1 MLNYI
6 WAGLIVLSL
15 LFATVS
21 DVGDLTRD
29 TYRNGQAVPLAVEFP
44 GGYDSGAPRQPA
56 TIRLDSTAL
65 GSFYGLDA
73 PLAVQETYTGTL
85 LQTEAGGRELRFAAD
100 ADLPGLLATIRD
112 ETNPRDQVLQG
123 ELGGGELTA
132 PEADSLGAAGVE
144 VLNTTIT
151 FAPVRF
157 AKMRAISAAALEFA
171 EVAVEIAL
179 GLIGVLALFLGLMK
193 IAEQAGIVYAL
204 VKLVRPLLKPLF
216 PGIPDGHPAMGMI
229 ALNLAANIFG
239 LGNAATPFGI
249 KAMEELQTLNPER
262 DTATDEMAMLLAMNT
277 ASVQL
282 VPPVLLI
289 ALIGLEINEVYF
301 AIVFTTAAS
310 LTVAILTAKGLS
322 KLRRYRESDPRR
334 PENLATFTP
343 ALSPEAA
350 GASASGATSSP
361 DA

>member
-6 WAGLIVLSL
+6 WAGLIVFSL
-15 LFATVS
+15 LFATVA

-29 TYRNGQAVPLAVEFP
+29 TYRNDQPVPLAVEFD
-44 GGYDSGAPRQPA
+44 GAYDPDAPRQPV
-56 TIRLDSTAL
+56 TVRFDSVAL
-65 GSFYGLDA
+65 GQFYELDA
-73 PLAVQETYTGTL
+73 PLPVAGELPGTL
-85 LQTEAGGRELRFAAD
+85 IQTEAGGREVRVSAD
-100 ADLPGLLATIRD
+100 AELPGVLGVIRD

-123 ELGGGELTA
+123 A
-132 PEADSLGAAGVE
+132 VPRDAFASAASGPVA
-144 VLNTTIT
+144 TTVT

-157 AKMRAISAAALEFA
+157 VKMRAISQAALDFA
-171 EVAVEIAL
+171 EIAVEIAL

-193 IAEQAGIVYAL
+193 IAEKAGIVYAL
-204 VKLVRPLLKPLF
+204 VKLVRPLLRPLF
-216 PGIPDGHPAMGMI
+216 PNIPEGHPAMGMI

-249 KAMEELQTLNPER
+249 KAMEELQTLNPEP

-301 AIVFTTAAS
+301 AIVFTTTLS
-310 LTVAILTAKGLS
+310 LTVAIIATKL
-322 KLRRYRESDPRR
+322 LRRMKRFAETDPRR
-334 PENLATFTP
+334 NGDLAP
-343 ALSPEAA
+343 APAISD
-350 GASASGATSSP
+350 P

>member
-6 WAGLIVLSL
+6 WAGLIIVSL
-15 LFATVS
+15 LFALVA

-29 TYRNGQAVPLAVEFP
+29 TYRNDAPVPVALAFE
-44 GGYDSGAPRQPA
+44 GGYDETAPRQPV
-56 TIRLDSTAL
+56 TIRLDSAAVSEL
-65 GSFYGLDA
+65 YGQ
-73 PLAVQETYTGTL
+73 PLAVPAEVPGVVVRGR
-85 LQTEAGGRELRFAAD
+85 GGVRELRFDAD
-100 ADLPGLLATIRD
+100 ASLPDVLATIRD

-123 ELGGGELTA
+123 TLGPLA
-132 PEADSLGAAGVE
+132 PEAPAAASDTLAAGPAPE
-144 VLNTTIT
+144 AALATTVT

-157 AKMRAISAAALEFA
+157 VKLRAISAAALDFA
-171 EVAVEIAL
+171 ETAVEIAL

-193 IAEQAGIVYAL
+193 IAEAAGVIYAL
-204 VKLVRPLLKPLF
+204 VKLVRPLLRPLF
-216 PGIPDGHPAMGMI
+216 PNIPEGHPAMGMI

-282 VPPVLLI
+282 VPPVILI
-289 ALIGLEINEVYF
+289 ALIGLGINEVYF
-301 AIVFTTAAS
+301 AIVFTTALS

-322 KLRRYRESDPRR
+322 TLRRYRETDPRR
-334 PENLATFTP
+334 PGNPNAVALEP
-343 ALSPEAA
+343 APSPAAPEASGDA
-350 GASASGATSSP
+350 DAS
-361 DA
+361 

>member
-1 MLNYI
+1 M
-6 WAGLIVLSL
+6 
-15 LFATVS
+15 
-21 DVGDLTRD
+21 R
-29 TYRNGQAVPLAVEFP
+29 
-44 GGYDSGAPRQPA
+44 
-56 TIRLDSTAL
+56 
-65 GSFYGLDA
+65 
-73 PLAVQETYTGTL
+73 
-85 LQTEAGGRELRFAAD
+85 
-100 ADLPGLLATIRD
+100 LAT
-112 ETNPRDQVLQG
+112 TV
-123 ELGGGELTA
+123 
-132 PEADSLGAAGVE
+132 
-144 VLNTTIT
+144 T
-151 FAPVRF
+151 FASVRF
-157 AKMRAISAAALEFA
+157 AKMRAISAAALDFA
-171 EVAVEIAL
+171 ETAVEIAL

-249 KAMEELQTLNPER
+249 KAMEELQTLNPEP

-301 AIVFTTAAS
+301 AIVFTTALS
-310 LTVAILTAKGLS
+310 LTIAILTAKGLS
-322 KLRRYRESDPRR
+322 KLRRYRETDPRR
-334 PENLATFTP
+334 PENLAAWT
-343 ALSPEAA
+343 PEARLA
-350 GASASGATSSP
+350 DGTAASGAPRTSSP